1 MVGFSVESTEEIKR
15 LYKKKKAI
23 DLGAPERVTQ
33 ISVAI
38 RFFACDIA

>member
-23 DLGAPERVTQ
+23 DLGGTSEGDPNQRGHKIFCV
-33 ISVAI
+33 
-38 RFFACDIA
+38 